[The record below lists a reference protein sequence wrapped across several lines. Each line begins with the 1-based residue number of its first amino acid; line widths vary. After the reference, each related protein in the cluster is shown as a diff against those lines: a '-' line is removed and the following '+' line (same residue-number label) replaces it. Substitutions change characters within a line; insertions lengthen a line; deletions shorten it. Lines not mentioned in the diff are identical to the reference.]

1 MKTILR
7 NIPRAVLVGILVAAL
22 LVTGALAYLSAS
34 GGTVSNTF
42 SAAPDSEPTIDES
55 FVDNFKTDVKVD
67 VGNPG
72 YAVYVRAAIVVNW
85 EQNGIDSDGN
95 KTITSANTGIYHA
108 TAPVAGTD
116 YTISLNT
123 APDGPWFLGT
133 DGFYYHKAMVS
144 SDATSNLIETCKVVS
159 GKAPDGYHLDVK
171 IIAQTIQAL
180 GTTDND
186 ANGDP
191 VAVGIPAVEDA
202 WKVVTVGSNNELVP
216 KT

>member
-1 MKTILR
+1 MKNILR
-7 NIPRAVLVGILVAAL
+7 RIPRAVLVGILVAAL
-22 LVTGALAYLSAS
+22 LITGALAYLSAS

-42 SAAPDSEPTIDES
+42 SPASDPKPTINE
-55 FVDNFKTDVKVD
+55 NFNGTTKTNVAVN
-67 VGNPG
+67 VGDPG

-85 EQNGIDSDGN
+85 EKKDSAG
-95 KTITSANTGIYHA
+95 TYHA
-108 TAPVAGTD
+108 TSPVAGTD

-123 APDGPWFLGT
+123 AANDPWFLGD
-133 DGFYYHKAMVS
+133 DGFYYHKAMVNS
-144 SDATSNLIETCKVVS
+144 GETTADLINTCTVVA
-159 GKAPDGYHLDVK
+159 GKAPTGYHLDVQ

-202 WKVVTVGSNNELVP
+202 WKVVTVDDNLNLTP